1 MANLTKAQREA
12 KEKAEAKLLDS
23 DEVEVKEVVEE
34 VKEVKEVKPEPK
46 KKVEV
51 KKLDS
56 EDMVLVASYASGL
69 TKLTNPDKPF
79 DEYQWEKFGET
90 DEVRYG
96 TLEQLKRKNGNDLF
110 TKFIYVLDEQ
120 AVKQLGLE
128 KIYSEMKAPDELSK
142 VIDLKL
148 DHAIKFI
155 EGSNQNT
162 KNALR
167 EILIGKIQN
176 KENINA
182 FNLVALAEKLEIE
195 LDTINFK

>member
-12 KEKAEAKLLDS
+12 KEKAEAEAKLLES
-23 DEVEVKEVVEE
+23 DDVFETSKVE
-34 VKEVKEVKPEPK
+34 KEVKPEPK

-90 DEVRYG
+90 DEVRFG

-128 KIYSEMKAPDELSK
+128 KLYSEMKAPDELAK
-142 VIDLKL
+142 VIDLPL
-148 DHAIKFI
+148 DHSIKFI

-162 KNALR
+162 RNALR

-182 FNLVALAEKLEIE
+182 FNLVAIAEKLGIE